1 MSIDPSAPL
10 RGVVICCT
18 SIPDEKRTFIAS
30 YAEQMGALHQ
40 LDLTRDVT
48 HLIVGSSETMKYK
61 YVARNRQDI
70 LPMTESW
77 IEAIRDLWIA
87 DEDIDL
93 EALER
98 KYMLPTFH
106 SLRFSM
112 TGCEEPAERLRIAE
126 LVKANGATYEGDLTR
141 SITHLI
147 SLRTDGAKYKAA
159 KSWGLNIVS
168 IEWLYQSLERGM
180 ILEEKLFDPSLPKEE
195 RGKGAWDRT
204 LPLKTSLGKRSNANN
219 VAVENGK
226 RKLRR
231 TASMKLCNQHDK
243 IWADIY
249 GGNSI
254 GQGYGNVVGETK
266 EVEKSGQSDKIKTPV
281 LRSEKIA
288 PARKMGLFFGCK
300 FWLYNFPSTKMEIL
314 QNHLV
319 SNDGEVL
326 YQIRDLLVP
335 LDKLPEELLSSRLFL
350 VVPHDLPKKEIPVL
364 SKSSPV
370 EIVTVWWIERC
381 LHHKRFYEP
390 REHVIGR
397 PFPVFPIPDIVTK
410 MMTLCS
416 SSFTGIDLLHL
427 TRAVGLIGATYSDF
441 MTPKASLLITK
452 SADAVRKDKM
462 SYALEWKIPVVTE
475 NWLWDSIEAGK
486 SLPIHE
492 YKFKPVI
499 ASVPLPT
506 IKESF
511 TPPADLKQNNSSN
524 NIVDHSRKASGHLTS
539 NSSVQ
544 SHFQAI
550 LDETKTPPGENQ
562 IKEEQQATSV
572 LSQLQEEPSTALR
585 PIEIENVQDSAR
597 QTHRIVSTTSSSQKS
612 HPHPSEDITNAI
624 SSLLAMTRSTTNN
637 QTLDRTETRKR
648 QRILGRVTSN
658 NSNQSRATSVD
669 STATHGHPVQWISN
683 SSDQTA
689 NERIEMLING
699 DRTLTN
705 IDENNL
711 PSTQLQYEDPDSTVA
726 RELIMARMRG
736 EVVDIEKLKIL
747 NKKETV
753 GIFDG
758 TDLKVPRSRK
768 RHKGSNIR

>member
-1 MSIDPSAPL
+1 MSIDSSAPL

-18 SIPDEKRTFIAS
+18 SIPDEKRTSIAS
-30 YAEQMGALHQ
+30 HAEQMGALHQ

-48 HLIVGSSETMKYK
+48 HLIIGSSETMKYK

-77 IEAIRDLWIA
+77 IEAIRDLWIS

-93 EALER
+93 EAMER

-159 KSWGLNIVS
+159 KSWGLNVVS

-254 GQGYGNVVGETK
+254 GQGYGNVIGETK
-266 EVEKSGQSDKIKTPV
+266 EAEKSGQSDKIKTPF

-288 PARKMGLFFGCK
+288 PARKIGLFFGCK
-300 FWLYNFPSTKMEIL
+300 FWLYNFSSTKMEIL

-335 LDKLPEELLSSRLFL
+335 LDELPEELLSSRLFL

-452 SADAVRKDKM
+452 STDAVRKDKM

-506 IKESF
+506 IKKNF

-524 NIVDHSRKASGHLTS
+524 NIVDHPRKASGHETS
-539 NSSVQ
+539 NSSAQ
-544 SHFQAI
+544 SYLQPT
-550 LDETKTPPGENQ
+550 LDEKKTPPGENQ
-562 IKEEQQATSV
+562 IKEEQQASSV
-572 LSQLQEEPSTALR
+572 LFQLQEEPSTALR

-597 QTHRIVSTTSSSQKS
+597 QTHKIVSTTSSSQKS

-624 SSLLAMTRSTTNN
+624 SSLLAMTRSATTN

-705 IDENNL
+705 NDENNP

-736 EVVDIEKLKIL
+736 EIVDVEKLNIM

-758 TDLKVPRSRK
+758 TDLKVSRSRK
-768 RHKGSNIR
+768 RHRGSNIR

>member
-1 MSIDPSAPL
+1 MID
-10 RGVVICCT
+10 
-18 SIPDEKRTFIAS
+18 
-30 YAEQMGALHQ
+30 
-40 LDLTRDVT
+40 
-48 HLIVGSSETMKYK
+48 
-61 YVARNRQDI
+61 
-70 LPMTESW
+70 
-77 IEAIRDLWIA
+77 
-87 DEDIDL
+87 
-93 EALER
+93 
-98 KYMLPTFH
+98 H
-106 SLRFSM
+106 S
-112 TGCEEPAERLRIAE
+112 TATERLRIAE

-159 KSWGLNIVS
+159 KSWGLKIVS

-180 ILEEKLFDPSLPKEE
+180 ILEEKLFDPSLPKDE

-204 LPLKTSLGKRSNANN
+204 LPLKTSLGKRSKANN
-219 VAVENGK
+219 VAVESGK

-231 TASMKLCNQHDK
+231 TASMKLCNEQDK

-254 GQGYGNVVGETK
+254 LQGHCNVVGETK
-266 EVEKSGQSDKIKTPV
+266 EVEKSGQSDKVKTPV

-288 PARKMGLFFGCK
+288 PARKTGLFFGCK

-319 SNDGEVL
+319 SNDGEAL
-326 YQIRDLLVP
+326 YQIGDLLVP
-335 LDKLPEELLSSRLFL
+335 PSELPEELLSSRLFL
-350 VVPHDLPKKEIPVL
+350 VVPHDLPKIKIPVL

-390 REHVIGR
+390 GEHVIGR

-427 TRAVGLIGATYSDF
+427 TRAIGLIGATYSDF

-486 SLPIHE
+486 CLPLHE

-499 ASVPLPT
+499 SSIPLPT
-506 IKESF
+506 IKENSI
-511 TPPADLKQNNSSN
+511 PPADLKQNNSSN
-524 NIVDHSRKASGHLTS
+524 NLVDHSRKASGHVTS
-539 NSSVQ
+539 NSSGHSYLQ
-544 SHFQAI
+544 PT
-550 LDETKTPPGENQ
+550 LDETKTPPAESQ
-562 IKEEQQATSV
+562 IKEERQTSSV
-572 LSQLQEEPSTALR
+572 LPQMQEEPSTALR
-585 PIEIENVQDSAR
+585 HIEIDNVQDFAHH
-597 QTHRIVSTTSSSQKS
+597 THNIKSTTSSSQKS
-612 HPHPSEDITNAI
+612 QPNPSEDITNAI
-624 SSLLAMTRSTTNN
+624 SSLLAKTRSTSNN
-637 QTLDRTETRKR
+637 QSLDRTETRKR

-689 NERIEMLING
+689 NERIEMLLNG
-699 DRTLTN
+699 DRTLMTN
-705 IDENNL
+705 NDENNL

-736 EVVDIEKLKIL
+736 EVVDVEKLKVL
-747 NKKETV
+747 KKKETV

-768 RHKGSNIR
+768 RQRGSNIR